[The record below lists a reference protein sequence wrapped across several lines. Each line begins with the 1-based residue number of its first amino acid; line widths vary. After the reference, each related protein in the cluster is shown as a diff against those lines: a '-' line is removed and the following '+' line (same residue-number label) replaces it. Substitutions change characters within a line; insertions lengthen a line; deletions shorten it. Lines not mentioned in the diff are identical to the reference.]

1 MVTRTEWR
9 LVFREPLASLTV
21 DDIAPVIDR
30 VETILREIIPT
41 ILPAEM
47 KLGEIDVTRLS
58 DATQILSVE
67 ALISD
72 DTGHP

>member
-1 MVTRTEWR
+1 
-9 LVFREPLASLTV
+9 V

-30 VETILREIIPT
+30 VETILREIIPS

-67 ALISD
+67 ALIND
-72 DTGHP
+72 DTGHA

>member
-1 MVTRTEWR
+1 
-9 LVFREPLASLTV
+9 V
-21 DDIAPVIDR
+21 DDIAPVLDR
-30 VETILREIIPT
+30 VETILREIIPS

-67 ALISD
+67 AIISD
-72 DTGHP
+72 DTGHA